1 MRSAARKPF
10 DMTKANEVGLF
21 GKLPAHG
28 DFIYRDLPSHFINAW
43 DAWLQGC
50 VASSQQLLGE
60 SWLDIYLTSPIWR
73 FVMSDGVVDGQSW
86 AGILLPS
93 VDRVGRYF
101 PFSIVTKVPASANPF
116 VVIQQNTWF
125 DSVEHLGLS
134 ALSGHLQ
141 LEELVQEIN
150 RHSLELPSALQRQ
163 SAANENAGTVVEF
176 ASETS
181 DIASAFPSLLDNYC
195 RQQYSNYSLWS
206 TAMGSERINPCL
218 FYTRGLPNF
227 RSAAALLDGQWLQ
240 WGWHQPIPVLP

>member
-1 MRSAARKPF
+1 MIR
-10 DMTKANEVGLF
+10 ANEVGLF

-43 DAWLQGC
+43 DAWLQGY
-50 VASSQQLLGE
+50 VASSQQQLGE

-73 FVMSDGVVDGQSW
+73 FVVSDGVVDGQCW

-101 PFSIVTKVPASANPF
+101 PFSIVTKAPSSANPF
-116 VVIQQNTWF
+116 AIAQQNSWF
-125 DSVEHLGLS
+125 EGVEQLALA

-150 RHSLELPSALQRQ
+150 RQPLELPASVQRQ
-163 SAANENAGTVVEF
+163 APSIENAGILVEF
-176 ASETS
+176 ANEAPAL
-181 DIASAFPSLLDNYC
+181 DGAFALLLDSQC
-195 RQQYSNYSLWS
+195 RQHYSNYSVWS
-206 TAMGSERINPCL
+206 TALGSERINPSL

-227 RSAAALLDGQWLQ
+227 RSAAALLDGQWSQ
-240 WGWHQPIPVLP
+240 WGWHQPFQVLP